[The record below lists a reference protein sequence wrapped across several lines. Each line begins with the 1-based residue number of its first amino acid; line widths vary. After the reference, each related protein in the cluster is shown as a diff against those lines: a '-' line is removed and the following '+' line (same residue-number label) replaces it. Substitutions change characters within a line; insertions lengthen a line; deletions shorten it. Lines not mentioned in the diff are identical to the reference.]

1 MPIPERITITIEENK
16 MDEDFD
22 YMKEMD
28 PRKKDYHVVYPL
40 VKLWHI
46 LLFFAICLP
55 LVWYFK

>member
-1 MPIPERITITIEENK
+1 MPIPEKITITIEEDA

-28 PRKKDYHVVYPL
+28 PRKKDHYVVYPL

-46 LLFFAICLP
+46 LLFFAIALP